1 MDNFLWRSTET
12 TDSFIYSRASKK
24 RVGTFP
30 IAQQEISRQYF
41 CCQDISCWATGN
53 IPTMLFCCRDISCCQ
68 KLCRDISCC
77 STGNIPTAFF
87 AVGIFPVVQFCRD
100 ISPWHNVGI
109 FPIGCVGTST
119 FPRNSLYKNRITS
132 SVADL
137 NMASKAQSNDTITQS
152 SVKMHCGNF
161 SGYFHTLSIYK
172 RQQKTKEKIT
182 LSKCFFGQNILT
194 ST

>member
-119 FPRNSLYKNRITS
+119 FPQNNGVHTIYHALF
-132 SVADL
+132 
-137 NMASKAQSNDTITQS
+137 SN
-152 SVKMHCGNF
+152 VF
-161 SGYFHTLSIYK
+161 
-172 RQQKTKEKIT
+172 
-182 LSKCFFGQNILT
+182 ILT
-194 ST
+194 IYITVFVTRGRHFGAQESV